1 MWHRDGAHEYVGWS
15 PSCCMVWE
23 KDLVVKGVVG
33 ACLCLYLTETTNGTH
48 TIELKL
54 NWSFQLVIFPFCFY
68 NYFECNECVL

>member
-33 ACLCLYLTETTNGTH
+33 ACLCLYLTKTTNGTH
-48 TIELKL
+48 TIETK
-54 NWSFQLVIFPFCFY
+54 LVIFILLFLGYVNKCHNLLRRY
-68 NYFECNECVL
+68 Y